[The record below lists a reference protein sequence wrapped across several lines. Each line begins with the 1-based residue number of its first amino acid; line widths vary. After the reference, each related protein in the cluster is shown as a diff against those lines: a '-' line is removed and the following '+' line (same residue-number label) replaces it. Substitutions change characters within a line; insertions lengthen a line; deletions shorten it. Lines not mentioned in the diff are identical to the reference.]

1 MSDDRLFHYGLGG
14 TDRPGIPGLCANFGA
29 PGDRADKNG
38 QIWYAYP
45 RPVAYGRCL
54 GSQPYGPKV
63 AGPNLPLEEQTADFA
78 CQTWGR
84 NPDWIRIA
92 QTDQP
97 WLHACGLEG
106 PLRLVIRPPQELL
119 DVDRWRVVLYFCEV
133 DEPPSRRVSDVRL
146 QGETVLEGFSI
157 CEAAG
162 SIRTAIAKQFPLDKA
177 QTVTLEL
184 VRAVSSSPAPIIS
197 GLEIVADENPGGS

>member
-1 MSDDRLFHYGLGG
+1 M
-14 TDRPGIPGLCANFGA
+14 A
-29 PGDRADKNG
+29 PKA
-38 QIWYAYP
+38 A
-45 RPVAYGRCL
+45 
-54 GSQPYGPKV
+54 S
-63 AGPNLPLEEQTADFA
+63 PNLPIEEQTADLA

-92 QTDQP
+92 EYRPTLAARVRAGRLP
-97 WLHACGLEG
+97 S
-106 PLRLVIRPPQELL
+106 LVIRPPQELL

-133 DEPPSRRVSDVRL
+133 DEPPSRRVFDVRL

-184 VRAVSSSPAPIIS
+184 VRAVSSGPPPIIS